1 MYFRVHKS
9 VQLYLKIS
17 LLKWLHY
24 GVFMRYLVTLIT
36 ILFSLFFSSCSN
48 EAHNDKP
55 LTIATNSWIGYAPLF
70 YAQEKGYLEKNN
82 IKLLVN
88 VSLAEAAE
96 LYSVGKA
103 DMVTTTQHEY
113 YSFKKDFDLVPVIL
127 LDRSNGG
134 DMILSNRTIKELQ
147 EADKIIA
154 YLEID
159 SINAEILKDFIK
171 LYNIPLEKLHMINR
185 DQAQIEDLQP
195 QDDKAV
201 LIVTYVPYNIT
212 LEKKG
217 FKVIASTRDI
227 NSIIV
232 IDALCC
238 SKTIFN
244 QRHPHLKKL
253 KEIIDRSVN
262 ELMNDKKSSYL
273 LVKKYL
279 GDLSYKEYLESL
291 QTITW
296 INKPS
301 KELLDR
307 IEPLGYERRY
317 ILP

>member
-1 MYFRVHKS
+1 MRYFF
-9 VQLYLKIS
+9 S
-17 LLKWLHY
+17 LL
-24 GVFMRYLVTLIT
+24 I
-36 ILFSLFFSSCSN
+36 ILFSLVLSSCSSETPN
-48 EAHNDKP
+48 NKP
-55 LTIATNSWIGYAPLF
+55 LTIATNSWIGYTPLF
-70 YAQEKGYLEKNN
+70 YAQEKGYLEENN

-103 DMVTTTQHEY
+103 DMLTTTQHEY
-113 YSFKKDFDLVPVIL
+113 YAFKEEFDLVPVIL

-134 DMILSNRTIKELQ
+134 DMILSNKSVQELQ
-147 EADKIIA
+147 EADSITA

-171 LYNIPLEKLHMINR
+171 LYNIPLKKLHMINK
-185 DQAQIEDLQP
+185 DQAQIEDIQLP
-195 QDDKAV
+195 KNEAV
-201 LIVTYVPYNIT
+201 LIVTYVPYNIS

-217 FKVIASTRDI
+217 FKVIASTKDI

-232 IDALCC
+232 IDALCT

-244 QRHPHLKKL
+244 KRLAHLKTL
-253 KEIIDRSVN
+253 KTIVDRSVE
-262 ELMNDKKSSYL
+262 ELMADKKASYL

-279 GDLSYKEYLESL
+279 GDLSYNEYIESL

-301 KELLDR
+301 PALLDR

>member
-1 MYFRVHKS
+1 
-9 VQLYLKIS
+9 
-17 LLKWLHY
+17 
-24 GVFMRYLVTLIT
+24 MRYIVTLLT
-36 ILFSLFFSSCSN
+36 ILFSLMLSSCSN
-48 EAHNDKP
+48 ETHSDKP
-55 LTIATNSWIGYAPLF
+55 FTIATNSWIGYAPLF
-70 YAQEKGYLEKNN
+70 YAQEKGYLDEKN

-103 DMVTTTQHEY
+103 DMLTTTQHEY
-113 YSFKKDFDLVPVIL
+113 YAFKEEFDLVPVIL

-134 DMILSNRTIKELQ
+134 DMILSNKSIKELQ
-147 EADKIIA
+147 EADSITA

-171 LYNIPLEKLHMINR
+171 LYNIPLKKLHMINK
-185 DQAQIEDLQP
+185 DQAQIEDIQLP
-195 QDDKAV
+195 KNEAV
-201 LIVTYVPYNIT
+201 LIVTYVPYNIS

-217 FKVIASTRDI
+217 FKIIASTKDI

-232 IDALCC
+232 IDALCT

-244 QRHPHLKKL
+244 QRLKDLTVL
-253 KEIIDRSVN
+253 KAIIDRSVE
-262 ELMNDKKSSYL
+262 ELMKDKKSSYL

-301 KELLDR
+301 QELLDR

>member
-1 MYFRVHKS
+1 M
-9 VQLYLKIS
+9 L
-17 LLKWLHY
+17 
-24 GVFMRYLVTLIT
+24 
-36 ILFSLFFSSCSN
+36 SSCSS
-48 EAHNDKP
+48 EIHNNKP

-113 YSFKKDFDLVPVIL
+113 YAFKEEFDLVPVIL

-134 DMILSNRTIKELQ
+134 DMILSNKSVAELQ
-147 EADKIIA
+147 KADSITA
-154 YLEID
+154 YLEVD

-171 LYNIPLEKLHMINR
+171 LYNIPLEKLHMINK
-185 DQAQIEDLQP
+185 DQAQIEDIQLP
-195 QDDKAV
+195 KNEAV
-201 LIVTYVPYNIT
+201 LIVTYVPYNIN

-217 FKVIASTRDI
+217 FKVIASTKDI

-232 IDALCC
+232 IDALCT

-244 QRHPHLKKL
+244 KRLAHLKTL
-253 KEIIDRSVN
+253 KAIIDRSVE
-262 ELMNDKKSSYL
+262 ELMKDKKSSYL

-301 KELLDR
+301 QELLDR